1 MTVFSILPLWLEPTN
16 KHKTAQKKKRKLAH
30 DARGPRKLT
39 VEQVREIRWRF
50 KHETATTYR
59 TLAAEYGC
67 NWHTI
72 KAVVDE
78 ITWCYIR

>member
-1 MTVFSILPLWLEPTN
+1 MKIFSILPLWLEPTN
-16 KHKTAQKKKRKLAH
+16 KHISKAKKRKKLH
-30 DARGPRKLT
+30 DARGPRKFT

-50 KHETATTYR
+50 KHEKKTTYKS
-59 TLAAEYGC
+59 LAAEYDC

-72 KAVVDE
+72 KAIVDE